1 MKIVAGLGSIDE
13 YIPYVKAGAD
23 EFFCGYVPYSWTEKY
38 GTLLPLNRR
47 EVLCSNVQLGA
58 FSELEILASMVK
70 KYEKPVHL
78 TFNSLYY
85 IPEQYLEIANIII
98 RCMSIGFQSFIIA
111 DPALNLKRLIFHR
124 KNSIE
129 DMGSIIS
136 KAGQTTE
143 FEAFALNEMC
153 QFTGAFCNSLHCDE
167 MCHLCLVPYELGR
180 IRECVSAENRL
191 KTSPLPV
198 KLQENEMKNIGSAEN
213 VDEPEDD
220 SYLCGQTGCGLCA
233 LYSLKKAGITHLKL
247 VGRGNYIDYMERDIR
262 NLRKA
267 LEILKDVLDME
278 KTGNIPAGLK
288 AEETYISQM
297 KKELFGS
304 AGKCSGMCYYM
315 NVLSFCKNNRS
326 GEHIKRRK

>member
-1 MKIVAGLGSIDE
+1 MIQ
-13 YIPYVKAGAD
+13 
-23 EFFCGYVPYSWTEKY
+23 KY
-38 GTLLPLNRR
+38 
-47 EVLCSNVQLGA
+47 
-58 FSELEILASMVK
+58 K
-70 KYEKPVHL
+70 KPVHL

-85 IPEQYLEIANIII
+85 IPEQYPEIANIIL

-111 DPALNLKRLIFHR
+111 DPALLLYLRKQKINCEIHLSGETAEVNSEMLRSFEKMDLKRLIFHR

-129 DMGSIIS
+129 DMRSIIS

-180 IRECVSAENRL
+180 VNGEGL
-191 KTSPLPV
+191 
-198 KLQENEMKNIGSAEN
+198 AEN

-220 SYLCGQTGCGLCA
+220 GYLCGQTGCGLCA

-267 LEILKDVLDME
+267 LEILKDVLNME
-278 KTGNIPAGLK
+278 KTGNIPAGPE
-288 AEETYISQM
+288 AESKYISQM
-297 KKELFGS
+297 KKEIFGS
-304 AGKCSGMCYYM
+304 AGKCSGICYYWETKTF
-315 NVLSFCKNNRS
+315 L
-326 GEHIKRRK
+326 RR

>member
-85 IPEQYLEIANIII
+85 IPEQYLEIANIILQ
-98 RCMSIGFQSFIIA
+98 CMSIGFQSFIIA
-111 DPALNLKRLIFHR
+111 DPALLLYLRQQRIDCDIHLSGETAEVNSEMLKTFEKRNLKRLIFHR

-167 MCHLCLVPYELGR
+167 LGYLCRVPYRLGQEVDCPGKQKR
-180 IRECVSAENRL
+180 FTEEIPERL
-191 KTSPLPV
+191 PY
-198 KLQENEMKNIGSAEN
+198 
-213 VDEPEDD
+213 DEEG
-220 SYLCGQTGCGLCA
+220 YLCGATGCGLCA
-233 LYSLKKAGITHLKL
+233 LYQLQRAGITHLKL
-247 VGRGNYIDYMERDIR
+247 VGRGNYTDFMEHDIR

-267 LEILKDVLDME
+267 LKILEQCDS
-278 KTGNIPAGLK
+278 
-288 AEETYISQM
+288 EEMYQKIM
-297 KKELFGS
+297 KQTLFSKG
-304 AGKCSGMCYYM
+304 CSGNCYYRES
-315 NVLSFCKNNRS
+315 VAYR
-326 GEHIKRRK
+326 

>member
-58 FSELEILASMVK
+58 FSELEILSAMIQ
-70 KYEKPVHL
+70 KYKKPVHL

-85 IPEQYLEIANIII
+85 IPEQYPEIANIIL

-111 DPALNLKRLIFHR
+111 DPALLLYLRKQKINCEIHLSGETAEVNSEMLRSFEKMDLKRLIFHR

-129 DMGSIIS
+129 DMRSIIS

-180 IRECVSAENRL
+180 VNGEGL
-191 KTSPLPV
+191 
-198 KLQENEMKNIGSAEN
+198 AEN

-220 SYLCGQTGCGLCA
+220 GYLCGQTGCGLCA

-267 LEILKDVLDME
+267 LEILKDVLNME
-278 KTGNIPAGLK
+278 KTGNIPAGPE
-288 AEETYISQM
+288 AES
-297 KKELFGS
+297 K
-304 AGKCSGMCYYM
+304 
-315 NVLSFCKNNRS
+315 
-326 GEHIKRRK
+326 

>member
-13 YIPYVKAGAD
+13 YIPYIKAGAD

-111 DPALNLKRLIFHR
+111 DPALLLYLRQQRIDCDIHLSGETAEVNSEMLKTFEKRNLKRLIFHR

-129 DMGSIIS
+129 DMRSIIS

-180 IRECVSAENRL
+180 VN
-191 KTSPLPV
+191 
-198 KLQENEMKNIGSAEN
+198 G
-213 VDEPEDD
+213 
-220 SYLCGQTGCGLCA
+220 
-233 LYSLKKAGITHLKL
+233 
-247 VGRGNYIDYMERDIR
+247 
-262 NLRKA
+262 
-267 LEILKDVLDME
+267 
-278 KTGNIPAGLK
+278 
-288 AEETYISQM
+288 
-297 KKELFGS
+297 
-304 AGKCSGMCYYM
+304 
-315 NVLSFCKNNRS
+315 
-326 GEHIKRRK
+326 